1 MQDNNEQIQTVA
13 GTEASEHPAGE
24 MKLPVRSRIGAR
36 ARALSGLALGIG
48 VALVSADPDTTIRPG
63 LLG

>member
-1 MQDNNEQIQTVA
+1 MQDNNEQIQAIA

-24 MKLPVRSRIGAR
+24 MKLPMRSRIGAR

-48 VALVSADPDTTIRPG
+48 VALASTDPDTTIKPG
-63 LLG
+63 LL